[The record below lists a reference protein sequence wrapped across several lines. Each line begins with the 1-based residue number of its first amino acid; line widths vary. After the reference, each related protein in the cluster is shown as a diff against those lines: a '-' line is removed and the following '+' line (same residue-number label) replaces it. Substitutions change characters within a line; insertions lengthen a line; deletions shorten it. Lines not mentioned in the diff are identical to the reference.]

1 MEQYIPESGKVL
13 LTYDVY
19 TGQFEYVEP
28 DMVSSS
34 PNKPDARQVAIA
46 RAMAVVTSYYS
57 YQYFSTHEPFKDR
70 HKVSIVLSS
79 LILAR
84 VAYYLGQHLTPK
96 QS

>member
-19 TGQFEYVEP
+19 TGQFEYTDP
-28 DMVSSS
+28 DMVSPN
-34 PNKPDARQVAIA
+34 PNKQDGRQIAIA
-46 RAMAVVTSYYS
+46 RALAVVTSYYS
-57 YQYFSTHEPFKDR
+57 YQYLSTHEPFKDR
-70 HKVSIVLSS
+70 HKVSIILSS
-79 LILAR
+79 LLIAR

>member
-28 DMVSSS
+28 DMVSSN